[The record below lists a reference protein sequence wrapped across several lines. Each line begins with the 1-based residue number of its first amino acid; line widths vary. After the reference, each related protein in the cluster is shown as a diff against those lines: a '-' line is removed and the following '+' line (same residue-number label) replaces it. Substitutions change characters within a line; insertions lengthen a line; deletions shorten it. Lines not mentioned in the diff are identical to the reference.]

1 MISFLFLEAEHFCH
15 NLFLRNRK
23 DIRNQIQI
31 AILRGKIYCIMLVIF
46 ENTLEKRGNM
56 ERIKKRQIKQID
68 YGILLP
74 VFLLSVIGMMSLYVA
89 LDKDAGVKSMVS
101 QMLQQGLWYV
111 LGGVAIF
118 VVMQFKPK
126 TLWKLTPF
134 GYVLGLGVMTAL
146 LFFYDVTLAT
156 RTGSK
161 NWFRFGSLTFQP
173 AELMKI
179 AYILILAYIVTS
191 HNLKNKN
198 RTLKTDGMLILKLFL
213 VTIPVGVLLQ
223 LQNDFGTMLVFI
235 AILGGV
241 FIMSGISWRIIVPVT
256 ISFVVLGALVLYLV
270 TTDMGRELLSK
281 IGVES
286 YQFARIDSW
295 LDPFHDATGNSY
307 QQAQALKAIGTGGIA
322 GKGFNVS
329 DVYVPVRESDMIF
342 SVIAENFGFIGSTF
356 VIILYFILIYRM
368 IRVCF
373 DTNNEFLSY
382 IATGVIMMILFHVF
396 ENIGANIGLLPLT
409 GIPLPFISQGGS
421 ALMGN
426 MIGVGLVM
434 SMRYQYQPESNF
446 EYELS
451 Y

>member
-1 MISFLFLEAEHFCH
+1 MQ
-15 NLFLRNRK
+15 RK
-23 DIRNQIQI
+23 N
-31 AILRGKIYCIMLVIF
+31 
-46 ENTLEKRGNM
+46 
-56 ERIKKRQIKQID
+56 KRQIKSVD

-89 LDKDAGVKSMVS
+89 LDKDGGMKNIVS
-101 QMLQQGLWYV
+101 QMMQQGLWYIIGAA
-111 LGGVAIF
+111 LIF
-118 VVMQFKPK
+118 VVMQFSPK
-126 TLWKLTPF
+126 VIWKLTPL

-146 LFFYDVTLAT
+146 LFYYDATLAT

-161 NWFRFGSLTFQP
+161 NWFRIGSITFQP

-179 AYILILAYIVTS
+179 AYILILSYIVTA
-191 HNLKNKN
+191 HNMKTKI
-198 RTLKTDGMLILKLFL
+198 RTLKTDGMLILKL
-213 VTIPVGVLLQ
+213 VIATIPVGILLK

-241 FIMSGISWRIIVPVT
+241 FIMSGISWKIIVPVVITFT
-256 ISFVVLGALVLYLV
+256 IFGVIILYLV
-270 TTDMGRELLSK
+270 TTDTGRELLYNVGFK
-281 IGVES
+281 S

-295 LDPFHDATGNSY
+295 IDPFHDATGNSY
-307 QQAQALKAIGTGGIA
+307 QQAQALKAVGSGGVA

-342 SVIAENFGFIGSTF
+342 SVIAENFGFIGSCF
-356 VIILYFILIYRM
+356 VVFLYFILIYRM

-373 DTNNEFLSY
+373 DTNNEFFSY

-421 ALMGN
+421 SLISN

-434 SMRYQYQPESNF
+434 SMRYQYQPEEFGGMDFSTGD
-446 EYELS
+446 Y
-451 Y
+451 

>member
-1 MISFLFLEAEHFCH
+1 
-15 NLFLRNRK
+15 
-23 DIRNQIQI
+23 
-31 AILRGKIYCIMLVIF
+31 
-46 ENTLEKRGNM
+46 M
-56 ERIKKRQIKQID
+56 ERIKKRQVKLID

-74 VFLLSVIGMMSLYVA
+74 VFLLSVIGMLSLYVA
-89 LDKDAGVKSMVS
+89 LDKDSGVKNIAS
-101 QMLQQGLWYV
+101 QLILQGMWYI
-111 LGGVAIF
+111 LGGILIF
-118 VVMQFKPK
+118 VVMQFSPK
-126 TLWKLTPF
+126 VLWKLTPI

-146 LFFYDVTLAT
+146 LFYYDASLASL
-156 RTGSK
+156 TGSK
-161 NWFRFGSLTFQP
+161 NWFRFGSLTLQP
-173 AELMKI
+173 SELMKI

-191 HNLKNKN
+191 HNLKHRN
-198 RTLKTDGMLILKLFL
+198 RDLKTDGFLILKMFL
-213 VTIPVGVLLQ
+213 VTLPIGVLLK

-241 FIMSGISWRIIVPVT
+241 FIMSGISWKIIIPTVAAV
-256 ISFVVLGALVLYLV
+256 VVLGAGLLYLV
-270 TTDMGRELLSK
+270 TTDSGRELLYK
-281 IGVES
+281 VGFEN

-295 LDPFHDATGNSY
+295 IDPFHDATGNSY
-307 QQAQALKAIGTGGIA
+307 QQAQALKAIGSGGMT

-356 VIILYFILIYRM
+356 VILLYFVLIYRM

-382 IATGVIMMILFHVF
+382 ITTGVIMMILFHVF

-421 ALMGN
+421 ALMSN

-434 SMRYQYQPESNF
+434 LMRYQYQPEVTDDF
-446 EYELS
+446 QLELNQKRVQR
-451 Y
+451 YQ